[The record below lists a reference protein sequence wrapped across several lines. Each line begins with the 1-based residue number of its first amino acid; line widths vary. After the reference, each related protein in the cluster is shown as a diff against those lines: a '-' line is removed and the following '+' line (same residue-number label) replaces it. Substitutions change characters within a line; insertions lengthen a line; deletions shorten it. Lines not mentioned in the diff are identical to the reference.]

1 VIVLAIGESAEMSG
15 ESSSRTDITIPETQ
29 RELLREL
36 KKTGKPIVLVLFTG
50 RPLVLTEESQ
60 LADAILNVWF
70 PGSMAGYAVS
80 DVLYGKVN
88 PSENYR

>member
-36 KKTGKPIVLVLFTG
+36 KKTGNQLFWFYLQVVL
-50 RPLVLTEESQ
+50 
-60 LADAILNVWF
+60 WF
-70 PGSMAGYAVS
+70 
-80 DVLYGKVN
+80 
-88 PSENYR
+88 